1 MIINFYH
8 DKCKT
13 LTFLPFIIFYYSDN
27 SFLNQV
33 FLTKSIDLL
42 IYMSIIISEE
52 REINKRFIQGMKEM
66 KEILIHKEMLR
77 DVVDD
82 GFWEILY
89 IRKYFLD
96 EIIYSP
102 FIDYTLDNMGD
113 SNDLLKEINETTGKF
128 VTPELARKV
137 SLYYKSKNE
146 LVRDIS
152 FYLCKNYNI
161 TYSKELEKRK
171 QKAK

>member
-1 MIINFYH
+1 M
-8 DKCKT
+8 
-13 LTFLPFIIFYYSDN
+13 
-27 SFLNQV
+27 Q
-33 FLTKSIDLL
+33 
-42 IYMSIIISEE
+42 
-52 REINKRFIQGMKEM
+52 EM

-77 DVVDD
+77 DAVDS

-96 EIIYSP
+96 EISYTP
-102 FIDYTLDNMGD
+102 FINYTLDNMGD

-137 SLYYKSKNE
+137 SLYYKAKNE

-152 FYLCKNYNI
+152 YYLCKEYNI

-171 QKAK
+171 QKSKIKERR

>member
-1 MIINFYH
+1 
-8 DKCKT
+8 
-13 LTFLPFIIFYYSDN
+13 
-27 SFLNQV
+27 
-33 FLTKSIDLL
+33 
-42 IYMSIIISEE
+42 MSIIISEE

-66 KEILIHKEMLR
+66 KENLIYKEMLR
-77 DVVDD
+77 DVVDS

-113 SNDLLKEINETTGKF
+113 SNDLLKEINETTGNF

-137 SLYYKSKNE
+137 SLYYKAKNE
-146 LVRDIS
+146 LVRDIRY
-152 FYLCKNYNI
+152 YLYKEYDI
-161 TYSKELEKRK
+161 TYSKELEKKKTKSKIKESR
-171 QKAK
+171 

>member
-1 MIINFYH
+1 M
-8 DKCKT
+8 K
-13 LTFLPFIIFYYSDN
+13 
-27 SFLNQV
+27 
-33 FLTKSIDLL
+33 
-42 IYMSIIISEE
+42 E
-52 REINKRFIQGMKEM
+52 MKEM

-77 DVVDD
+77 NVVDS

-113 SNDLLKEINETTGKF
+113 SNDLLKEINETSGNY

-137 SLYYKSKNE
+137 SLYYKAKNE

-152 FYLCKNYNI
+152 FYLCKEYNI

-171 QKAK
+171 QKKAKLKKEGK

>member
-1 MIINFYH
+1 
-8 DKCKT
+8 
-13 LTFLPFIIFYYSDN
+13 
-27 SFLNQV
+27 
-33 FLTKSIDLL
+33 
-42 IYMSIIISEE
+42 
-52 REINKRFIQGMKEM
+52 
-66 KEILIHKEMLR
+66 MLR
-77 DVVDD
+77 DVVNT

-113 SNDLLKEINETTGKF
+113 SNDLLKEINETIGEF

-137 SLYYKSKNE
+137 SLYYTSKNE
-146 LVRDIS
+146 LIRDIS
-152 FYLCKNYNI
+152 YYLSKEYNI

-171 QKAK
+171 QKAKLKKEGK